1 MIFQKFQ
8 KFSPKMQF
16 SQLSFMISSCPQK
29 IILRLCRMEF
39 KSDKLILRIYIYRIF
54 TFQSVF
60 LYQQSDLANLLP
72 IKTASSSHCHLFFT
86 SSRLVTDVSDGF
98 DYFCHQKPLYMSDT
112 IIKSLS
118 PKSSD
123 IKILKLSPTSFVN
136 ILGDND
142 VSEIVI
148 LVTLRW

>member
-1 MIFQKFQ
+1 MIFHKFQ
-8 KFSPKMQF
+8 NFFIKNAIFAVVF
-16 SQLSFMISSCPQK
+16 YDIILSTK

-60 LYQQSDLANLLP
+60 LYQQSDLGNLLP

-136 ILGDND
+136 ILGDSD
-142 VSEIVI
+142 VGDIVI